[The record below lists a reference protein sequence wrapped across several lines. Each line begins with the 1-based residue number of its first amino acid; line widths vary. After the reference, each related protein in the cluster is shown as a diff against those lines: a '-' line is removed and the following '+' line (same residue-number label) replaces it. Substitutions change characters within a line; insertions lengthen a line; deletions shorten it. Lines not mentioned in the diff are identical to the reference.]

1 MSDLTASIVMEAAA
15 MRAKRAHA
23 KQKQAA
29 KDSAR
34 RKRTNARIARKVAK
48 RQRTP
53 KGYAEHPN
61 YPWNKMHPE
70 SEMRLYICDSVRDK
84 LRELDNADWERKHG
98 K

>member
-1 MSDLTASIVMEAAA
+1 MSDAAKVLGNA
-15 MRAKRAHA
+15 QGRFKRAQA
-23 KQKQAA
+23 KGKQGA

-34 RKRTNARIARKVAK
+34 HKRTNARIARKVAK

-70 SEMRLYICDSVRDK
+70 SDMRLYICDSVKVK